1 MKKEISTKN
10 APAAIGPYSQA
21 IEVNN
26 MVYTSGMI
34 PINPATGELVTGSVE
49 EQAKQAFSNL
59 KALVEASGSSME
71 KVVKTVVFIKD
82 MDDFT
87 KINAI
92 YEDYFVAPYPARSCV
107 QVAKLPKDVAIEV
120 EAIASEQ

>member
-1 MKKEISTKN
+1 
-10 APAAIGPYSQA
+10 
-21 IEVNN
+21 
-26 MVYTSGMI
+26 
-34 PINPATGELVTGSVE
+34 
-49 EQAKQAFSNL
+49 
-59 KALVEASGSSME
+59 ME

-107 QVAKLPKDVAIEV
+107 QVAKLQKMLLLKWKR
-120 EAIASEQ
+120 SRSNNKM